1 MQTTTP
7 NSPATPTPNSTALGK
22 RPLAPNT
29 SGSQPLTVKTPRLD
43 TNTLLATLKETAAA
57 LTKIGGEALSEEQMH
72 DATRACMLIFHMKAD
87 HDAERK
93 RRSERPFDEVMMLKT
108 AEVTA
113 DGAPIFRSME
123 LAPEMREVIVAFL
136 SPKEMGRVVCVSRAW
151 QAAVRAACATRL
163 RALQLEWP
171 CERRGILST
180 LQPLTTEQLARL
192 EEQTVQA
199 PMLLKRLS
207 DVDFEQLSG
216 FERCVIKRHIDLIEP
231 HLRSFTRPSWRLL
244 HSCIRSAEWL
254 VAHTDLIIEC
264 ATSGQKAAYIAT
276 CLFDRLPSP
285 IIEARIGDILPAL
298 ASTHVSIRVTLLE
311 VLQKMPRTTLAHIP
325 GLRGHLAPLLGS
337 QERGTCIPGGRLCAR
352 AEGEIAR
359 EVDRLLA

>member
-123 LAPEMREVIVAFL
+123 LAPEMREIIVAFL

-180 LQPLTTEQLARL
+180 LQPLTTEQLA
-192 EEQTVQA
+192 
-199 PMLLKRLS
+199 
-207 DVDFEQLSG
+207 G